1 MRASFDTEQPS
12 VKSLN
17 ADGLLQI
24 FICTN
29 GEWTD
34 RACGESQETQR
45 VWECDY
51 REIICGPDDINLSD
65 VRPHPEKYL
74 DWKPKTDSEKI
85 AELQEKN
92 DMLESCL
99 LEMSETVYA

>member
-1 MRASFDTEQPS
+1 MRASFDVEQPS
-12 VKSLN
+12 AKSLE

-24 FICTN
+24 FICAN
-29 GEWTD
+29 GEWTERIYD
-34 RACGESQETQR
+34 ESQEARR

-51 REIICGPDDINLSD
+51 REIICNPDDISLSD
-65 VRPHPEKYL
+65 VQSHPEKYL